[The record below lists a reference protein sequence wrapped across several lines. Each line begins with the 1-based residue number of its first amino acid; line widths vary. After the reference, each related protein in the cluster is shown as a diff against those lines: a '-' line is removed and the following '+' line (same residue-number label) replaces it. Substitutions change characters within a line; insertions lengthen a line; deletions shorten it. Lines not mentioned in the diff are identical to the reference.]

1 MERSI
6 QSLGKVFLVTGSAT
20 TAAYLC
26 HPYLLNTAAHVLNLD
41 FRDSV
46 TAFQTSF
53 FSFLSLVFAIFSGNT
68 MAFLYDVRPL
78 TLQDVSS
85 EKTRLLNPA
94 SFRSLLSLGLA
105 LSLGPKVCS
114 GRRRWLRTCT
124 LSAWRWRS
132 CWRSL

>member
-1 MERSI
+1 MRAWTIERSV

-68 MAFLYDVRPL
+68 MAFLYDVRARCRHAAAFACL
-78 TLQDVSS
+78 EATG
-85 EKTRLLNPA
+85 A
-94 SFRSLLSLGLA
+94 WLA
-105 LSLGPKVCS
+105 
-114 GRRRWLRTCT
+114 
-124 LSAWRWRS
+124 
-132 CWRSL
+132 